1 MPSEHQHTRGTDE
14 DEKPASEPYYG
25 LLDDVLNDS
34 RICSNCFRLKRGN
47 TVEDFYRTSGG
58 SNSQLR
64 ADFCQHD
71 GTAAPWA
78 EEAVSELWDVDPL
91 PARGDRSLA
100 RKLSRLLTRL
110 GELDEVEPN
119 RDAALDAALDLKC
132 DSEWAGRDRDCFAV
146 GLEAGLDSADVDL
159 SR

>member
-1 MPSEHQHTRGTDE
+1 MPSERQPSRDTDE

-25 LLDDVLNDS
+25 LLDEILNHP
-34 RICSNCFRLKRGN
+34 RVCSNCFRDRRGN
-47 TVEDFYRTSGG
+47 VEEDFYRTSGG

-71 GTAAPWA
+71 GTAAPWT
-78 EEAVSELWDVDPL
+78 EEVVSELWDVDPL

-100 RKLSRLLTRL
+100 RKLGRMVDR
-110 GELDEVEPN
+110 LDELADVEPE
-119 RDAALDAALDLKC
+119 RDAALDAALELKC

-146 GLEAGLDSADVDL
+146 GLEAALDDADVDL
-159 SR
+159 S